1 MALSPL
7 QLPHLLLLQ
16 HLALLQHL
24 PLLRLRLLLPQ
35 SWQAR

>member
-1 MALSPL
+1 MAPSWL

-16 HLALLQHL
+16 LLALLQHL
-24 PLLRLRLLLPQ
+24 PLLHLRLLLPQ

>member
-1 MALSPL
+1 MAPSWL
-7 QLPHLLLLQ
+7 QLPHLPLLQ

-24 PLLRLRLLLPQ
+24 PPLHLRLLLPQ